1 MTKIQGKENCTL
13 SILPGF
19 CQKYSLWLESR
30 CDDTLT
36 SPFYVLTALRCCST
50 GLNNHK
56 LLHHSPWQLC
66 KWHAFLHCH
75 KLHFRKHFIYIGI
88 FLLCTYFLKVDGEEW
103 GEKERIFLVLVHS
116 PKSLMGLGL
125 LWVMGTQGLAPS
137 PDASQDVHSKKLET
151 KAEPGSEPGQ
161 SIIGCRHYKPCLSCR
176 AQTPA
181 PVFLLTE

>member
-1 MTKIQGKENCTL
+1 MVNLFFKCEEILMTKIQGKENCTL

-116 PKSLMGLGL
+116 PKSLTTGAGSP
-125 LWVMGTQGLAPS
+125 VGDGDPGTCAI
-137 PDASQDVHSKKLET
+137 T
-151 KAEPGSEPGQ
+151 
-161 SIIGCRHYKPCLSCR
+161 
-176 AQTPA
+176 
-181 PVFLLTE
+181 